1 MKLQM
6 RIYEMNNC
14 GCSDRFRCITHRLEG
29 RKPPPD
35 SLDSD
40 LMAQN
45 DDMSDKMTDKEYA
58 G

>member
-1 MKLQM
+1 
-6 RIYEMNNC
+6 MNNC